1 MAGEPAA
8 NRIVSL
14 QAKMRAA
21 ARALQADSEQARL
34 GGLARAGGRADG
46 RPGVD
51 GARQAE
57 EPLFEVKTS
66 AIGGDV
72 DRAGSRLLVYADR
85 VALIDERRRSGG
97 TVSIRELDRM
107 RVRRRLT
114 SVTVELGS
122 VDGKVLE
129 LKGVRPSAAD
139 ELRRLLASLKLE
151 LMPLENP
158 STPTASVLR
167 NLNALAAMGLLTQ
180 DELAE
185 KRAILSRQSVG
196 R

>member
-1 MAGEPAA
+1 MSPEPAPDGVLSI
-8 NRIVSL
+8 NQNL
-14 QAKMRAA
+14 QRKRRAA
-21 ARALQADSEQARL
+21 ARALRTEAEWGRRGVGPA
-34 GGLARAGGRADG
+34 AGGPHNRSHPDEA
-46 RPGVD
+46 
-51 GARQAE
+51 
-57 EPLFEVKTS
+57 PLFEVKTS

-72 DRAGSRLLVYADR
+72 DRAGSRMLVYHDR
-85 VALIDERRRSGG
+85 LELVDHKGRKQGFVTLRD
-97 TVSIRELDRM
+97 LDRM

-114 SVTVELGS
+114 SVSVEVGGAHGTLL
-122 VDGKVLE
+122 K
-129 LKGVRPSAAD
+129 LKGVRPAAAD
-139 ELRRLLASLKLE
+139 ELRRVIASLKLE